1 MENGKQGRAIT
12 ALADYIIPT
21 LPLFQS
27 GLSRSHGE
35 EAGVVRYS
43 HINSIFFLYC
53 ISNTDS
59 ASGIFADSN
68 LQHISGFPMNR
79 CLTVISYG
87 LWTLISSTS
96 LRSKRW
102 SSWKLLSW
110 TSSEDTCTSKHPGF
124 KSESPLLLTTAGI
137 LVITLFLPDP
147 LLGAAEAVAAT
158 LAASSVFASC

>member
-1 MENGKQGRAIT
+1 MSN
-12 ALADYIIPT
+12 IILT

-27 GLSRSHGE
+27 GLSGSHGE
-35 EAGVVRYS
+35 EAGVVLYS

-53 ISNTDS
+53 ISNTDR
-59 ASGIFADSN
+59 ASDIFADSN
-68 LQHISGFPMNR
+68 LQHISGFPINR

-110 TSSEDTCTSKHPGF
+110 TSSEDTCTSNHPGF

-137 LVITLFLPDP
+137 LMITLFLPDP
-147 LLGAAEAVAAT
+147 LLGAADAAAAA
-158 LAASSVFASC
+158 LAASSLFASC